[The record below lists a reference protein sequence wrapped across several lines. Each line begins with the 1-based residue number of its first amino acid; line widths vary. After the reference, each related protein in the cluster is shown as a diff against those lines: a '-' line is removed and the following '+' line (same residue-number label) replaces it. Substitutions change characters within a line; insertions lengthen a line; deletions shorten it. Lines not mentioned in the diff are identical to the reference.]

1 MALPLN
7 VCPNLSGFEQIVPCG
22 IDHKPVGSLAQF
34 YPGISVEKV
43 KPVVLSQFA
52 EVFGVQMVEQAELP

>member
-1 MALPLN
+1 MALPSMY
-7 VCPNLSGFEQIVPCG
+7 VPTSADLSKLYPCG

-52 EVFGVQMVEQAELP
+52 EVFGVQMVEAS